1 MKGWEKKNRYDE
13 GNSEY
18 RLNSVELV
26 QKVRAKD
33 TELHELINEMS
44 KELMKVT

>member
-1 MKGWEKKNRYDE
+1 MEGWKKKNRYDE
-13 GNSEY
+13 GNSESK
-18 RLNSVELV
+18 LNSAELI
-26 QKVRAKD
+26 QKVKAKD